1 MPEKIIGV
9 LGGMGPEATIEL
21 FAQIV
26 RRTRA
31 KKDRDHLRVLID
43 NNPKVPD
50 RTAAILHGGE
60 SCLPELARSARALK
74 RAGADFIVIP
84 CVTVHYF
91 HGALQKRTSLPV
103 LHIIEETVKRIRRGH
118 PGVRRVGLLATTGT
132 IQAGLFQQALAGT
145 KLELLT
151 PTEDAQK
158 NLVMKAIYAIKAEGA
173 NEGARSL
180 VRRAAD
186 DLVERGAQ
194 IVIAGC
200 TEIPLVLKDGDLP
213 VPVIDPIAI
222 LADAAIDQAGGK
234 RRKASPDGRRGTPRR
249 APTHVATGRRT
260 QAG

>member
-1 MPEKIIGV
+1 MAEKVIGV

-31 KKDRDHLRVLID
+31 KKDREHLRVLID

-50 RTAAILHGGE
+50 RTAAVLHGGE
-60 SCLPELARSARALK
+60 SCLPELVRSARALA

-91 HGALQKRTSLPV
+91 HGALQRRSSLPV
-103 LHIIEETVKRIRRGH
+103 LHIIDETVKRIRKRH
-118 PGVRRVGLLATTGT
+118 PGTRRVGLLATTGT

-145 KLELLT
+145 KVELLV
-151 PTEDAQK
+151 PQEKAQQD
-158 NLVMKAIYAIKAEGA
+158 LVMTAIYAIKADGA
-173 NEGARSL
+173 NDRAKSL
-180 VRRAAD
+180 VREAAD
-186 DLVERGAQ
+186 DLVARGAQ
-194 IVIAGC
+194 VVVAGC

-222 LADAAIDQAGGK
+222 LAEVAIGRAGGGV
-234 RRKASPDGRRGTPRR
+234 RR
-249 APTHVATGRRT
+249 TGRGR
-260 QAG
+260 

>member
-1 MPEKIIGV
+1 MAEKVVGV

-31 KKDRDHLRVLID
+31 TKDRDHLRVIID

-50 RTAAILHGGE
+50 RTRAILHGGE
-60 SCLPELARSARALK
+60 SCLPELTRSARALK

-91 HGALQKRTSLPV
+91 HAALQKRTSLPV
-103 LHIIEETVKRIRRGH
+103 LSIIGETVKRIRRQH
-118 PGVRRVGLLATTGT
+118 KGVRHVGLLATTGT
-132 IQAGLFQQALAGT
+132 IQAGLFQQALKGT

-151 PTEDAQK
+151 PSDATQA
-158 NLVMKAIYAIKAEGA
+158 NVVMKAIYAIKADGA
-173 NEGARSL
+173 TTQARTL
-180 VRRAAD
+180 VRSAAQELLD
-186 DLVERGAQ
+186 RGAE

-213 VPVIDPIAI
+213 VPVIDPVAI
-222 LADAAIDQAGGK
+222 LAEAAIDRAGGK
-234 RRKASPDGRRGTPRR
+234 RRS
-249 APTHVATGRRT
+249 
-260 QAG
+260 

>member
-31 KKDRDHLRVLID
+31 TKDREHLRVIID

-103 LHIIEETVKRIRRGH
+103 LHIVEETVKRIRKTH
-118 PGVRRVGLLATTGT
+118 PRARRIGVLATTGT
-132 IQAGLFQQALAGT
+132 IRAGLFQEALAAT
-145 KLELLT
+145 RSEVLV
-151 PTEDAQK
+151 PSEDTQQ
-158 NLVMKAIYAIKAEGA
+158 NVVMKAIYAIKAAGA
-173 NEGARSL
+173 TDEARTL
-180 VRRAAD
+180 VHQAAHE
-186 DLVERGAQ
+186 LVARGAQ
-194 IVIAGC
+194 VVIAGC

-213 VPVIDPIAI
+213 VPVVDPIAI
-222 LADAAIDQAGGK
+222 LAEAAIEHAGGK
-234 RRKASPDGRRGTPRR
+234 RRR
-249 APTHVATGRRT
+249 A
-260 QAG
+260 

>member
-21 FAQIV
+21 LTQIV

-31 KKDRDHLRVLID
+31 KKDREHLRVIID

-103 LHIIEETVKRIRRGH
+103 LHIVEETVKRIRKQH
-118 PGVRRVGLLATTGT
+118 PRVRRIGLLATTGT
-132 IQAGLFQQALAGT
+132 IQAGLFQKALAGT

-151 PTEDAQK
+151 PTAAAQTD
-158 NLVMKAIYAIKAEGA
+158 LVMQAIYSIKADGA
-173 NEGARSL
+173 NDGARAR
-180 VRRAAD
+180 VRQAAEE
-186 DLVERGAQ
+186 LIACGAQ
-194 IVIAGC
+194 IVVAGC

-213 VPVIDPIAI
+213 VPVVDPIAI
-222 LADAAIDQAGGK
+222 LAEAAIDQAGGK
-234 RRKASPDGRRGTPRR
+234 RRKT
-249 APTHVATGRRT
+249 
-260 QAG
+260 

>member
-50 RTAAILHGGE
+50 RTKAVLHGGE
-60 SCLPELARSARALK
+60 SCLPELVRSARALK

-103 LHIIEETVKRIRRGH
+103 LHIIEETAKRIRRRH

-132 IQAGLFQQALAGT
+132 IQAGLFQKALKGT
-145 KLELLT
+145 KLELLVPSEET
-151 PTEDAQK
+151 QT
-158 NLVMKAIYAIKAEGA
+158 NVVMKAIYAIKADGA
-173 NEGARSL
+173 TTQARTL
-180 VRRAAD
+180 VRGAAQELLD
-186 DLVERGAQ
+186 RGAE
-194 IVIAGC
+194 IVVAGC

-222 LADAAIDQAGGK
+222 LAEAAIVKAGGK
-234 RRKASPDGRRGTPRR
+234 LRK
-249 APTHVATGRRT
+249 
-260 QAG
+260 

>member
-1 MPEKIIGV
+1 MREKIIGV
-9 LGGMGPEATIEL
+9 LGGMGPDATVGL

-31 KKDRDHLRVLID
+31 SNDREHLRVIID

-50 RTAAILHGGE
+50 RIAAILAGGD
-60 SCLPELARSARALK
+60 SCVPELVRSARALK

-103 LHIIEETVKRIRRGH
+103 LHIIEETVKRIRRQH
-118 PGVRRVGLLATTGT
+118 PGARRVGLLATTGT
-132 IQAGLFQQALAGT
+132 IQAGLFQKALKGT

-151 PTEDAQK
+151 PSDATQT
-158 NLVMKAIYAIKAEGA
+158 NVVMKAIYAIKAGGA
-173 NEGARSL
+173 TTQARTL
-180 VRRAAD
+180 VRSAAQELLD
-186 DLVERGAQ
+186 RGAE
-194 IVIAGC
+194 IVVAGC

-222 LADAAIDQAGGK
+222 LADAAISRAGGK
-234 RRKASPDGRRGTPRR
+234 RRK
-249 APTHVATGRRT
+249 
-260 QAG
+260 

>member
-1 MPEKIIGV
+1 MAEKIIGV

-31 KKDRDHLRVLID
+31 KKDRDHLRVIID

-50 RTAAILHGGE
+50 RTNAILHGGE
-60 SCLPELARSARALK
+60 SCLPELVRSARTLQ

-103 LHIIEETVKRIRRGH
+103 LSIIDETVKMVRRH
-118 PGVRRVGLLATTGT
+118 KGVRRVGLLATTGT
-132 IQAGLFQQALAGT
+132 IKAGLFQREVKDK
-145 KLELLT
+145 KLEVLVPSET
-151 PTEDAQK
+151 TQA
-158 NLVMKAIYAIKAEGA
+158 NVVMKAIYAIKADGA
-173 NEGARSL
+173 TTQARTLIRGAAQEL
-180 VRRAAD
+180 LD
-186 DLVERGAQ
+186 RGAQ
-194 IVIAGC
+194 IIVAGC

-222 LADAAIDQAGGK
+222 LADAAIHHAGGK
-234 RRKASPDGRRGTPRR
+234 RRK
-249 APTHVATGRRT
+249 
-260 QAG
+260 

>member
-50 RTAAILHGGE
+50 RTAAVLYGGE
-60 SCLPELARSARALK
+60 SCLPELVGSARALK

-103 LHIIEETVKRIRRGH
+103 LHIIEETVKRIRRRH

-132 IQAGLFQQALAGT
+132 IQAGLFQKALKGT
-145 KLELLT
+145 KLELLVPSEVT
-151 PTEDAQK
+151 QT
-158 NLVMKAIYAIKAEGA
+158 NVVMKAIYAIKADGA
-173 NEGARSL
+173 TTQARTL
-180 VRRAAD
+180 VRGAAQELLD
-186 DLVERGAQ
+186 RGAE
-194 IVIAGC
+194 IVVAGC

-222 LADAAIDQAGGK
+222 LAEAAIAKAGGK
-234 RRKASPDGRRGTPRR
+234 LRK
-249 APTHVATGRRT
+249 
-260 QAG
+260 

>member
-1 MPEKIIGV
+1 MPEKVIGV

-31 KKDRDHLRVLID
+31 TKDREHLRVLID

-50 RTAAILHGGE
+50 RTAAILGTGA

-91 HGALQKRTSLPV
+91 HAALQKRTSLPI
-103 LHIIEETVKRIRRGH
+103 LHIVEETVKRIRKRH
-118 PGVRRVGLLATTGT
+118 AGVRRIGLLATTGT
-132 IQAGLFQQALAGT
+132 IQAGLFQKALART

-151 PTEDAQK
+151 PSTETQTDV
-158 NLVMKAIYAIKAEGA
+158 VMKAIYAIKAGGA
-173 NEGARSL
+173 TAEARSL
-180 VRRAAD
+180 VRRAAGE
-186 DLVERGAQ
+186 LVERGAEV
-194 IVIAGC
+194 VIAGC

-222 LADAAIDQAGGK
+222 LADAAIDRAGG
-234 RRKASPDGRRGTPRR
+234 RRKT
-249 APTHVATGRRT
+249 
-260 QAG
+260 